1 MKPYMEFRNEME
13 VALSRF
19 TQVIHIESHRKCVK
33 SVKKKN
39 MFQQLRMILY
49 RFIVKNVNHSII

>member
-13 VALSRF
+13 VTLSRF

-39 MFQQLRMILY
+39 VSAVENDLI
-49 RFIVKNVNHSII
+49 